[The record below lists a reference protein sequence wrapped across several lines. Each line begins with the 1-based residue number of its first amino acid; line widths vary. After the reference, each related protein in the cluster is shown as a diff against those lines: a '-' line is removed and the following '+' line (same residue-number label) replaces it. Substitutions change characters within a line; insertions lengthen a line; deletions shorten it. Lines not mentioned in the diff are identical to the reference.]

1 LPLTVSFS
9 VSQSLADPS
18 TITIADTST
27 GSNPAIVSRR
37 VYIRLSNG
45 TYLVQDGTTEDY
57 EVWAIADTTITLDLL
72 PRSEAPQIIV
82 EWMDVDGNAINTA
95 TEYAVFTWADYVF
108 LYQLTQTQAGRPKL
122 RDNRNYYYSKIRM
135 FVNVEDA
142 ENAVDYASDIWNSQ
156 ESLDDNYYLM
166 NNQQLFF

>member
-1 LPLTVSFS
+1 MPLTPAFT

-18 TITIADTST
+18 TITVTDTST
-27 GSNPAIVSRR
+27 GSDAAITSRR
-37 VYIRLSNG
+37 VYIRLANG
-45 TYLVQDGTTEDY
+45 TYLVVDGTTTDY
-57 EVWAIADTTITLDLL
+57 EVWAIADTAITLELL
-72 PRSEAPQIIV
+72 PRSEALQIIV
-82 EWMDVDGNAINTA
+82 QWLDVSNEVIYTA
-95 TEYAVFTWADYVF
+95 TEYTVFTWADYIF

>member
-18 TITIADTST
+18 TITIEDTST
-27 GSNPAIVSRR
+27 GSDGTITSRR
-37 VYIRLSNG
+37 VYIRLANG
-45 TYLVQDGTTEDY
+45 TYLVVDGTTTDY
-57 EVWAIADTTITLDLL
+57 EVWAIADDTITLDLL

-82 EWMDVDGNAINTA
+82 QWLAGSTVVYTSTA
-95 TEYAVFTWADYVF
+95 YALFSWADKLF

-122 RDNRNYYYSKIRM
+122 IDNKNYYLSKIKM
-135 FVNVEDA
+135 IVGIDDA
-142 ENAVDYASDIWNSQ
+142 YNAIYYASDIYNAQ